1 MSERYMPG
9 DPTPEAAREL
19 IPDLYRHIDL
29 LEALA
34 AKREALY
41 DRDGELIDLGHADGL
56 RDAAQR
62 LRHIIAEA
70 EKGNTP

>member
-9 DPTPEAAREL
+9 DPTPEAARTL
-19 IPDLYRHIDL
+19 IPHLYRLIDQF
-29 LEALA
+29 ETVA
-34 AKREALY
+34 AKRGALY